1 MMRRLAWMGGLML
14 LAPISVARAGLLSG
28 TGPVGGGEAI
38 ATADVGHMVT
48 ADYMTRSDYTFGFL
62 YGSKDITDGSDFAS
76 VLRAFDTWTSLPEAD
91 LTYCYRPSRA
101 TAKLGGTNGHND
113 ITWVSAD
120 HFGADAWTDV
130 LGFSERSI
138 AVTVTWYYPDTGRI
152 SERDIYFNDI
162 HMSWRT
168 DTDGVH
174 QGGYLVEHIALHE
187 IGHIYGLRDVY
198 NPGQSGYASWMGSGN
213 EGLTMY
219 AYTTWWSDDVTLSAA
234 DIVAVASAHP
244 GAVPEP
250 ATLVL
255 LALGAVLLRRRRS
268 ALT

>member
-1 MMRRLAWMGGLML
+1 MRRQTWMCGLML
-14 LAPISVARAGLLSG
+14 LAPISLTRAGLLSG
-28 TGPVGGGEAI
+28 TGLVGSGEAV

-48 ADYMTRSDYTFGFL
+48 ADYVTRSDYTFDFL

-91 LTYCYRPSRA
+91 LTYRYRPSRA
-101 TAKLGGTNGHND
+101 TANLGGTNGRND
-113 ITWVSAD
+113 ITWVSAGQ
-120 HFGADAWTDV
+120 FGADAWTDV
-130 LGFSERSI
+130 LGFSQRSI
-138 AVTVTWYYPDTGRI
+138 AVTVTWYYPDTRQI

-168 DTDGVH
+168 DTDGVE

-198 NPGQSGYASWMGSGN
+198 NPGQGGYASWMGSGN

-219 AYTTWWSDDVTLSAA
+219 AYTTWWSDDVTLSAT
-234 DIVAVASAHP
+234 DILAVASAHP
-244 GAVPEP
+244 GVVPEP
-250 ATLVL
+250 ATLAL
-255 LALGAVLLRRRRS
+255 LALGAILLRREQP
-268 ALT
+268 LCT